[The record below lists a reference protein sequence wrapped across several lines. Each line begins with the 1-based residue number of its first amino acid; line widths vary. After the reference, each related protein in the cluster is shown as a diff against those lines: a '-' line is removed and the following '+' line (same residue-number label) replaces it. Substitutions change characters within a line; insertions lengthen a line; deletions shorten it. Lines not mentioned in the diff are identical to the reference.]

1 MMTEKDKI
9 KCANIMYEFWRK
21 RVNVIYLA
29 NANTGYAP
37 EDVRL
42 FYCELL
48 SYYLDGKEKEQN
60 E

>member
-21 RVNVIYLA
+21 RENVLYLT
-29 NANTGYAP
+29 NTGYAP

-48 SYYLDGKEKEQN
+48 TYYLEGKEKEQN
-60 E
+60 NG